1 MLGKVTGVWGV
12 RGWIKLVSYTERA
25 EDIFNYQPWSLL
37 QDGQET
43 VVSLLDGKR
52 QGSGLV
58 ASIEGTTE
66 RDQAEQWIG
75 RQIAVRREQLPELP
89 EGDYYWRELIGLQVM
104 TRDGMQL
111 GKVKSILPTGA
122 NDVLVVSGEREH
134 LVPYLPEVVIAVDL
148 GLSRITVDWDPEF

>member
-58 ASIEGTTE
+58 ASIEGTTD

-134 LVPYLPEVVIAVDL
+134 LVPYLPEIVIAVDL

>member
-134 LVPYLPEVVIAVDL
+134 LVPYLPEIVIAVDL

>member
-25 EDIFNYQPWSLL
+25 DDIFNYQPWSLL

-58 ASIEGTTE
+58 ASIEGTTD